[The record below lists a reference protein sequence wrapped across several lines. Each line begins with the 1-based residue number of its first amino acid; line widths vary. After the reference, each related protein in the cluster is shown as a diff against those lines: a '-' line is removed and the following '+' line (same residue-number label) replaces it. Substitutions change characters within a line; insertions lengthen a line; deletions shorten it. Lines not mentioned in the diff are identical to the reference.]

1 MMDIKD
7 NVILNKLKEEDILF
21 GLEEFNVEQFLL
33 KWDKQL
39 SLLKSKRQWNCPYHS
54 ISHLVG
60 VAMIV
65 EKLLGEDPDLEA
77 VVVAAIHHDIDYH
90 NPKNDVGNIVTA
102 INIFELDYY
111 GSNKF
116 KEKVIELIKSTLY
129 PYQSSPE
136 NRLEAILRD
145 ADILYSQ
152 VFCNERSINRL
163 FLALGPKVGI
173 YTLRKFV
180 ERNKHF
186 IQTTQYFSEEGRKMA
201 SQYLPNAMMVHNG
214 I

>member
-1 MMDIKD
+1 MYIKD
-7 NVILNKLKEEDILF
+7 NVILNKLREENILF
-21 GLEEFNVEQFLL
+21 GLKEFNVEQFLL
-33 KWDKQL
+33 KWDTQL

-65 EKLLGEDPDLEA
+65 EKLLGDDPDLEA

-90 NPKNDVGNIVTA
+90 NPKDDVGNIVTA
-102 INIFELDYY
+102 INVFELDYH
-111 GSNKF
+111 GSNEF
-116 KEKVIELIKSTLY
+116 KTKVVELIKSTLY
-129 PYQSSPE
+129 PYQSRPE

-145 ADILYSQ
+145 ADILYSL

-163 FLALGPKVGI
+163 FLAWGPKIGI
-173 YTLRKFV
+173 YTLREFI
-180 ERNKHF
+180 ERNKQF
-186 IQTTQYFSEEGRKMA
+186 ITTTQYFSQEGMKLA
-201 SQYLPNAMMVHNG
+201 EAHLPFAIIQHNS